1 MLTGPREHSL
11 MKLKEQVRVLRK
23 RLEMA
28 LKMSLLETEIQQHHI
43 REALSQV
50 GVVGESKVVGW
61 PVEWMGW
68 DD

>member
-1 MLTGPREHSL
+1 ME
-11 MKLKEQVRVLRK
+11 LKEQVRVLRE
-23 RLEMA
+23 RLKMA
-28 LKMSLLETEIQQHHI
+28 SKKMSLLETEIQQHHI